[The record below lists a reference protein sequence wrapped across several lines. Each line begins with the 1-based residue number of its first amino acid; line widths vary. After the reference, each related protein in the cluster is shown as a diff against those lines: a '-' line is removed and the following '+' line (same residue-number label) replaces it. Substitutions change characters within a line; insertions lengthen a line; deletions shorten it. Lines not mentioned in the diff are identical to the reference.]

1 MHLFNLQIDDTDN
14 DFTIMFYGLLRLQ
27 APSAPSF
34 MLMGNMV
41 TDAIVISIV
50 IFATNISLAKTFS
63 KRNNYV
69 IDSNQ
74 VGRYKC
80 FLVVNY

>member
-41 TDAIVISIV
+41 TDAIVI
-50 IFATNISLAKTFS
+50 L
-63 KRNNYV
+63 
-69 IDSNQ
+69 
-74 VGRYKC
+74 
-80 FLVVNY
+80 FLYLPQTHLWPKHLPKETIM